1 MKITEYVEQ
10 SRSVAMYHDK
20 SPVANFTYPALGL
33 AGEVGETIDK
43 LTLVS
48 ISKNEIIKELGD
60 ILWYAVNISE
70 DAGLDF
76 IKLVD
81 IMTDSVLTIATFTE
95 LGNKLAYGND
105 ARSSLI
111 QLPIYAGRIAEIA
124 KKMIRDSAG
133 KLPSEKMP
141 ILKDSICQI
150 LLCLF
155 NICSQWSI
163 NMDDVAQTNI
173 DKLFSRQRRGV
184 LSGSGDNR

>member
-1 MKITEYVEQ
+1 MKITTYMEK
-10 SRSVAMYHDK
+10 SRSLAMYHDK
-20 SPVANFTYPALGL
+20 SPFANFTYPALGL

-48 ISKNEIIKELGD
+48 TPKHEIIKELGD
-60 ILWYAVNISE
+60 VLWYTTNTPI

-76 IKLVD
+76 LDLVN
-81 IMTDSVLTIATFTE
+81 IMTGMLPVATFTE

-111 QLPIYAGRIAEIA
+111 RLPIYVGRIAEIA
-124 KKMIRDSAG
+124 KKMIRDNSG
-133 KLPSEKMP
+133 VLPPEKLPVV
-141 ILKDSICQI
+141 KDSTCQI

-155 NICSQWSI
+155 DICTQWSI
-163 NMDDVAQTNI
+163 NMDDVAQANI
-173 DKLFSRQRRGV
+173 DKLFSRRDRGV

>member
-1 MKITEYVEQ
+1 MKITTYMEQ

-20 SPVANFTYPALGL
+20 SPLANFTYPALGL

-48 ISKNEIIKELGD
+48 ITKNEIIKEIGNV
-60 ILWYAVNISE
+60 LWYAVNISI

-76 IKLVD
+76 IDLVD
-81 IMTDSVLTIATFTE
+81 IMTDSVRPIDTFTE

-111 QLPIYAGRIAEIA
+111 RLPIYVGRIAEIA

-133 KLPSEKMP
+133 ELPSEKIP
-141 ILKDSICQI
+141 VVKDSICQI

-155 NICSQWSI
+155 DICSQWSI

-173 DKLFSRQRRGV
+173 DKLFSHRDWGV